1 MTAQNAKNVTDFV
14 SFNAMITM
22 FGIKIDKI
30 QLSLQQLEFNLFS
43 LSNNKKTMLH
53 KAYKVS

>member
-1 MTAQNAKNVTDFV
+1 MQKNVTDFV

-30 QLSLQQLEFNLFS
+30 QLSLQ
-43 LSNNKKTMLH
+43 
-53 KAYKVS
+53 